1 MKKLCLIFIV
11 LFVALSGCASKAEWH
26 IAATTL
32 PVYEFTSMLCHDT
45 NIAVTRLITEDVSCL
60 HDYSVQVS
68 QMQKIES
75 VQAIVLSGGGLE
87 TFLGGVIDD
96 DQTVIDA
103 SHGITL
109 NCSHDGHEHKSED
122 GHNHENDPHI
132 WLSPENAKQMC
143 KNIAL
148 QLCTLY
154 PEHKNQFEKNLTS
167 LLAELD
173 ALQQYGN
180 DTLRELSC
188 RELVTFH
195 DGFTYFAEAFDLHI
209 LRAIEEE
216 SGSEVSAKELT
227 ELCGLID
234 IRQIP
239 AIFTER
245 NGSTASAS
253 VIRAEIGVKS
263 YALDMAISGNSYF
276 DAMYHNINTIKE
288 ALG

>member
-1 MKKLCLIFIV
+1 MKKLCLLFIV
-11 LFVALSGCASKAEWH
+11 LLLALSGCAPKADYQ

-32 PVYEFTSMLCHDT
+32 PVYEFTSALCEGT
-45 NIAVTRLITEDVSCL
+45 PITVTRLITEEVSCL

-75 VQAIVLSGGGLE
+75 AQAIVLSGGGLE
-87 TFLGGVIDD
+87 AFLDGILAPE
-96 DQTVIDA
+96 QTVIDA
-103 SHGITL
+103 SAGIAL
-109 NCSHDGHEHKSED
+109 NCHHEEHKDS
-122 GHNHENDPHI
+122 HAHENDPHI

-148 QLCTLY
+148 QLCVLY
-154 PEHKNQFEKNLTS
+154 PEHKNQFEENLAS

-173 ALQQYGN
+173 VLQQYGN

-195 DGFTYFAEAFDLHI
+195 DGFTYFSEAFDLHI

-227 ELCGLID
+227 ELCELID

-253 VIRAEIGVKS
+253 VLSAEIGVKS
-263 YALDMAISGNSYF
+263 YSLDMAISGNSYF